1 MPPSRSALPHC
12 SIGSVSAIAAN
23 ICPHSSPGARS
34 NGSGSLAH
42 SPSDPPTCCRT
53 KRRRAW
59 IRATTKAILALLGH
73 LRDEFGLAIILIT
86 HEMEVVREIADSVAR
101 IDGGRIIE
109 SGSVDDVILDPTSS
123 LARELL
129 PDRPSVPFRG
139 SGEVW
144 EVSYASRDVPLDWLT
159 SIHTVPGIA
168 GSQVSVLSASVEAI
182 RGVAVGR
189 AMLAISPSA
198 PAGFESYLKERGL
211 HVTAVSAK
219 IRRDGCM
226 NLLAAGEDF
235 STPWG
240 KVPDLLLP
248 AYGQT
253 WLMVGI
259 TMVLVLLIGTPVGI
273 ALHNTSD
280 FGLFPNPKV
289 FAVLNTIVN
298 VGRSLPFLILMT
310 AIIPVTRFLVGTTI
324 GIAAAIVPMTTAGVP
339 FFARLVQNALRDVR
353 SDVTDMGQVS
363 GGTNVQ
369 LIRTVQLSEA
379 LPALAGALTVN
390 VIAMIEYSAIA
401 GSIGAGGVGNLA
413 ITYGYNRFDHNI
425 MIATVVV
432 LIITVQVVQFAGDRL
447 VKALTR

>member
-1 MPPSRSALPHC
+1 
-12 SIGSVSAIAAN
+12 
-23 ICPHSSPGARS
+23 
-34 NGSGSLAH
+34 
-42 SPSDPPTCCRT
+42 
-53 KRRRAW
+53 
-59 IRATTKAILALLGH
+59 
-73 LRDEFGLAIILIT
+73 
-86 HEMEVVREIADSVAR
+86 
-101 IDGGRIIE
+101 
-109 SGSVDDVILDPTSS
+109 
-123 LARELL
+123 
-129 PDRPSVPFRG
+129 
-139 SGEVW
+139 
-144 EVSYASRDVPLDWLT
+144 
-159 SIHTVPGIA
+159 
-168 GSQVSVLSASVEAI
+168 
-182 RGVAVGR
+182 
-189 AMLAISPSA
+189 
-198 PAGFESYLKERGL
+198 
-211 HVTAVSAK
+211 
-219 IRRDGCM
+219 M

-240 KVPDLLLP
+240 KVPELLLP

-273 ALHNTSD
+273 TLHNTSD
-280 FGLFPNPKV
+280 FGLFPNPRV
-289 FAVLNTIVN
+289 FGVLNTIVN

-324 GIAAAIVPMTTAGVP
+324 GIAAAIVPMTAAGVP

-432 LIITVQVVQFAGDRL
+432 LIVTVQVVQFVGDRL

>member
-1 MPPSRSALPHC
+1 
-12 SIGSVSAIAAN
+12 
-23 ICPHSSPGARS
+23 
-34 NGSGSLAH
+34 
-42 SPSDPPTCCRT
+42 
-53 KRRRAW
+53 
-59 IRATTKAILALLGH
+59 
-73 LRDEFGLAIILIT
+73 
-86 HEMEVVREIADSVAR
+86 
-101 IDGGRIIE
+101 
-109 SGSVDDVILDPTSS
+109 
-123 LARELL
+123 
-129 PDRPSVPFRG
+129 
-139 SGEVW
+139 
-144 EVSYASRDVPLDWLT
+144 
-159 SIHTVPGIA
+159 
-168 GSQVSVLSASVEAI
+168 
-182 RGVAVGR
+182 
-189 AMLAISPSA
+189 
-198 PAGFESYLKERGL
+198 
-211 HVTAVSAK
+211 
-219 IRRDGCM
+219 M
-226 NLLAAGEDF
+226 NLAAGEDF
-235 STPWG
+235 STPWD

-273 ALHNTSD
+273 TLHNTSVL
-280 FGLFPNPKV
+280 GLFPEPKV

-310 AIIPVTRFLVGTTI
+310 AIIPVTRLLVGTTI

-363 GGTNVQ
+363 GGTHLQ

-432 LIITVQVVQFAGDRL
+432 LIITVQVVQFVGDRA

>member
-1 MPPSRSALPHC
+1 
-12 SIGSVSAIAAN
+12 
-23 ICPHSSPGARS
+23 
-34 NGSGSLAH
+34 
-42 SPSDPPTCCRT
+42 
-53 KRRRAW
+53 
-59 IRATTKAILALLGH
+59 
-73 LRDEFGLAIILIT
+73 
-86 HEMEVVREIADSVAR
+86 
-101 IDGGRIIE
+101 
-109 SGSVDDVILDPTSS
+109 
-123 LARELL
+123 
-129 PDRPSVPFRG
+129 
-139 SGEVW
+139 
-144 EVSYASRDVPLDWLT
+144 
-159 SIHTVPGIA
+159 
-168 GSQVSVLSASVEAI
+168 
-182 RGVAVGR
+182 
-189 AMLAISPSA
+189 
-198 PAGFESYLKERGL
+198 
-211 HVTAVSAK
+211 
-219 IRRDGCM
+219 M

-240 KVPDLLLP
+240 KVPELLLP

-259 TMVLVLLIGTPVGI
+259 TMVLVLLVGTPVGI
-273 ALHNTSD
+273 TLHNTSD

-289 FAVLNTIVN
+289 FGVLNTIVN

-324 GIAAAIVPMTTAGVP
+324 GIAAAIVPMTAAGVP
-339 FFARLVQNALRDVR
+339 FYARLVQNALRDVR

-432 LIITVQVVQFAGDRL
+432 LIVTVQVVQFVGDRL